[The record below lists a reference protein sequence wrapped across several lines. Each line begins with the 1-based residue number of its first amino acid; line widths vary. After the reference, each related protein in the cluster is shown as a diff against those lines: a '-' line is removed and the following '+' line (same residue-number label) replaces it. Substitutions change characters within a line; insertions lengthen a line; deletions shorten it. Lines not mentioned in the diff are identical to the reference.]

1 MQSSRFNR
9 DEETQAVWSI
19 RQTSIPAYFIVS
31 GLLFVLFNGLYV
43 WRGLVNAL
51 PGTAT
56 ADSILAAL
64 REASG
69 MVPWIVLSTIL
80 LVEGRLCWWNSISKR
95 GTTKVWKKAW
105 KQVRKKDGE
114 KNDNNGWLGLNGNR
128 PPSARAVLLTN
139 RRQPLSQERTDSS
152 SFLPGG

>member
-43 WRGLVNAL
+43 WRGLVNAI

-80 LVEGRLCWWNSISKR
+80 LVEGRYML
-95 GTTKVWKKAW
+95 VEQYLKARYYKGVEAGMEVGEEKGRQELQQQW
-105 KQVRKKDGE
+105 LAWLERQQAAQREGRPFDEPPPAALPRK
-114 KNDNNGWLGLNGNR
+114 NG
-128 PPSARAVLLTN
+128 
-139 RRQPLSQERTDSS
+139 Q
-152 SFLPGG
+152 

>member
-43 WRGLVNAL
+43 WRGLVNAM

-80 LVEGRLCWWNSISKR
+80 LVEGRYMLVEQYLKARYYKGVEKGR
-95 GTTKVWKKAW
+95 GEERQEWVAW
-105 KQVRKKDGE
+105 YERMQAAQREDRPFDEPPPALPRE
-114 KNDNNGWLGLNGNR
+114 KNG
-128 PPSARAVLLTN
+128 
-139 RRQPLSQERTDSS
+139 Q
-152 SFLPGG
+152 

>member
-43 WRGLVNAL
+43 WRGLVNAI

-80 LVEGRLCWWNSISKR
+80 LVEGRYML
-95 GTTKVWKKAW
+95 VEQYLKARYYKGVEKGMEVGEEKGRQELQQQW
-105 KQVRKKDGE
+105 LAWLERQQAAQREGRPFDEPPPALPRE
-114 KNDNNGWLGLNGNR
+114 KNG
-128 PPSARAVLLTN
+128 
-139 RRQPLSQERTDSS
+139 Q
-152 SFLPGG
+152 

>member
-43 WRGLVNAL
+43 WRGLVNAM

-80 LVEGRLCWWNSISKR
+80 LVEGRYMLVEQYLKARYYKGVEKGMEVGAER
-95 GTTKVWKKAW
+95 GEEKGRGEERQEWLAW
-105 KQVRKKDGE
+105 YERMQAAQREGRTFDEPPPALLQE
-114 KNDNNGWLGLNGNR
+114 KNG
-128 PPSARAVLLTN
+128 
-139 RRQPLSQERTDSS
+139 Q
-152 SFLPGG
+152 

>member
-43 WRGLVNAL
+43 WRGLVNAM

-80 LVEGRLCWWNSISKR
+80 LVEGRYMLVEQYLKARYYKGVEKGMEVGEEKGEEKGREEERQEWLAWYER
-95 GTTKVWKKAW
+95 MQAAQREGRPFDEPPPALLREKKG
-105 KQVRKKDGE
+105 Q
-114 KNDNNGWLGLNGNR
+114 
-128 PPSARAVLLTN
+128 
-139 RRQPLSQERTDSS
+139 
-152 SFLPGG
+152 